1 MTSEFIMNNG
11 TRLAVRRWEAANPWA
26 QVLIVHGLGEHSGRY
41 GHVADF
47 FTDAGI
53 ATTAFDLP
61 GHGLSGGRRG
71 VLGRWDDLL
80 EAIEQMLAELRESGV
95 PVALYGHSLGG
106 LIVTDYLTSD
116 LAQPD
121 AAVVSAPGLEDN
133 LPEALHLMAKGL
145 GALLPG
151 VAAPTGIKGDQ
162 LSTDPAVGEA
172 YFADPLVL
180 TKVSLGLGRE
190 GLERQAAVKRR
201 LDRIRVPLLAVH
213 GAADELVPPSASA
226 LLEPYGTRIV
236 YDGFRHESHNEPE
249 GERMLTDVVAWL
261 RETVG
266 GGDDVSPEGTTDG

>member
-1 MTSEFIMNNG
+1 M
-11 TRLAVRRWEAANPWA
+11 
-26 QVLIVHGLGEHSGRY
+26 
-41 GHVADF
+41 
-47 FTDAGI
+47 
-53 ATTAFDLP
+53 
-61 GHGLSGGRRG
+61 
-71 VLGRWDDLL
+71 
-80 EAIEQMLAELRESGV
+80 
-95 PVALYGHSLGG
+95 
-106 LIVTDYLTSD
+106 
-116 LAQPD
+116 
-121 AAVVSAPGLEDN
+121 VSAPGLEDN
-133 LPEALHLMAKGL
+133 LPEALHLMARGL

-151 VAAPTGIKGDQ
+151 VAAPTGIKGEQ

-180 TKVSLGLGRE
+180 TKVSLGLGRG

-236 YDGFRHESHNEPE
+236 YEGFRHEGHNEPE
-249 GERMLTDVVAWL
+249 GKRMLADVVAWL